1 MSRHL
6 VDTNIIIDYFR
17 KRQRAVEFLESLEEI
32 VVSVVSVG
40 EIYQGLRN
48 KQELKFTK
56 DFLVGIKILPIDERI
71 SQLSLELL
79 ENYTLSHGLLI
90 LDALIAAT
98 AIKRNLTLA
107 TGNFKHFGMIEK
119 LKIEKW

>member
-1 MSRHL
+1 MSRYL
-6 VDTNIIIDYFR
+6 IDTNIIIDYFR
-17 KRQRAVEFLESLEEI
+17 KRRRAVEFLESLEEI

-56 DFLVGIKILPIDERI
+56 DFLAGIKILPIDEQI
-71 SQLSLELL
+71 SDLSLELL

-90 LDALIAAT
+90 LDTLIAAT
-98 AIKRNLTLA
+98 AIRHNLTLA
-107 TGNFKHFGMIEK
+107 TGNLKHFEMIKK